1 MIKIN
6 ESPLDHFEELVKC
19 KEDCM
24 YFIEKYVQ
32 IFSGRGLTPF
42 QLRDYQKAHI
52 TNMLEIPRTLTLF
65 SRQSGASM
73 TVVAFILW
81 KIIFSD
87 NIKIF
92 FTAPHDYAAIE
103 QLKRVKTIFDNL
115 PPWMQHDI
123 QLSTNRRFILSNL
136 SEVRVSST
144 NSKNIRGYDFDF
156 LFVDNLSLVE
166 DDIAREFMSNV
177 LRIVKNKP
185 DTKVAIFGTPRG
197 KGNPFHELY
206 ESSGENLYTVQTIDW
221 TKVPGRDEEWKNKQ
235 IELIGEINFRREYGC
250 EFV

>member
-1 MIKIN
+1 MIN
-6 ESPLDHFEELVKC
+6 SDESQVDHLEELIKC
-19 KEDCM
+19 KEDCT

-32 IFSGRGLTPF
+32 IFSGRGLTAF
-42 QLRDYQKAHI
+42 QLRGYQKEHI
-52 TNMLEIPRTLTLF
+52 ANMIETSRNLTLF

-73 TVVAFILW
+73 TVVAFIVW

-87 NIKIF
+87 NVKIF

-103 QLKRVKTIFDNL
+103 QLKRIKTIFDNL
-115 PPWMQHDI
+115 PSWMQRSI
-123 QLSTNRRFILSNL
+123 QVSTNRRFILSNS

-166 DDIAREFMSNV
+166 DGVAREFMSTV
-177 LRIVKNKP
+177 TRIVRDKP
-185 DTKVAIFGTPRG
+185 DTRIVMYGTPRG
-197 KGNPFHELY
+197 KGSPFHEVY
-206 ESSGENLYTVQTIDW
+206 ESSDENGYTILTIDW
-221 TKVPGRDEEWKNKQ
+221 TEIPGRDEEWKKNI
-235 IELIGEINFRREYGC
+235 IELIGEKNFRQEYGC

>member
-1 MIKIN
+1 MI
-6 ESPLDHFEELVKC
+6 ETVEFPLDNLEELIKC
-19 KEDCM
+19 KEDCI
-24 YFIEKYVQ
+24 YFIEKYIQ

-42 QLRDYQKAHI
+42 KLRDYQKEHI
-52 TNMLEIPRTLTLF
+52 NNMINNSRNLTLF

-73 TVVAFILW
+73 TVIAFIVW

-92 FTAPHDYAAIE
+92 FTAPHDYAAVE
-103 QLKRVKTIFDNL
+103 HLKRIKTIFNAL
-115 PPWMQHDI
+115 PQWMQHNI
-123 QLSTNRRFILSNL
+123 QLNTNRRFVLSNS

-144 NSKNIRGYDFDF
+144 NNKNIRGRDFDL

-177 LRIVKNKP
+177 SLIVKNKP
-185 DTKVAIFGTPRG
+185 DIKLSIFGTPAG
-197 KGNPFHELY
+197 KGNSFHKLCEL
-206 ESSGENLYTVQTIDW
+206 SDENGYAIQTIDW
-221 TKVPGRDEEWKNKQ
+221 TKIPGRDEEWKNNQ
-235 IELIGEINFRREYGC
+235 IRLIGEINFRQEYGC